1 MPSSAGSQNTDAV
14 SRQKVLA
21 RLMQKT
27 ARGDFQAFSMLYAM
41 TSPQLYGVMLNITNY
56 AQACEDLLQEVY
68 LTVWRRADHYQPQKA
83 SVITWLVTIA
93 RNRTLDWLRSQ
104 GAGLEKMMADE
115 SPEALDLA
123 AGNTN
128 PEQMADSASR
138 ETYLAACLDKLS
150 PQQRQAIMLAYLEG
164 HSHAELAERLS
175 SALGTVKSWI
185 RRGLEKLK
193 LCLQRQGGD
202 S

>member
-1 MPSSAGSQNTDAV
+1 MQSNSVSQNTDAA

-41 TSPQLYGVMLNITNY
+41 TSPQLFGVMLKITNY

-68 LTVWRRADHYQPQKA
+68 LTVWRRAGHYHPQKA
-83 SVITWLVTIA
+83 SVITWLATIT

-104 GAGLEKMMADE
+104 HSGLEKLMVDK

-123 AGNTN
+123 AGN
-128 PEQMADSASR
+128 ADLEHLTDNAYR
-138 ETYLAACLDKLS
+138 ESQLAACLDRLS
-150 PQQRQAIMLAYLEG
+150 PEQRQAIVLAYLEG
-164 HSHAELAERLS
+164 YSHAELAQRLS
-175 SALGTVKSWI
+175 TALGTVKSWI
-185 RRGLEKLK
+185 RRGLEQLK
-193 LCLQRQGGD
+193 LCLQRLGGD
-202 S
+202 T